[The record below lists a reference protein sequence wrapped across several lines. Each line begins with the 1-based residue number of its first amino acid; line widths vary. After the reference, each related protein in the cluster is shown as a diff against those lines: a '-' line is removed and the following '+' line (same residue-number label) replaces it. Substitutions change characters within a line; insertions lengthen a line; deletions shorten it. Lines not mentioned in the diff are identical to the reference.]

1 MKSIPHP
8 SPISGKQ
15 QVARP
20 RYSRVTSPHRPHRHE
35 YAHEMVHDYWFCIV
49 PGCGHTTR
57 DRSIEALPLVPAHQ
71 LPHSYRRRSQRAP
84 S

>member
-1 MKSIPHP
+1 MKSIPYP

-20 RYSRVTSPHRPHRHE
+20 RYSRVTSRPACRHQF
-35 YAHEMVHDYWFCIV
+35 AHDFIRDIDFCIV
-49 PGCGHTTR
+49 CGHETR
-57 DRSIEALPLVPAHQ
+57 DRSSEALPLVPSFQ